1 MSPHTSRRHADTSQK
16 QPSGVYREDPADIKT
31 IIWASIWTLL
41 GFKIVT
47 SIIILIAFPTTDA
60 FWMVMALSAPWI
72 FGGLFYYGFFGRIR
86 PGMVRMRAR
95 RKKLIH
101 QEWNVD

>member
-1 MSPHTSRRHADTSQK
+1 MSPHTRHHHADTFQK
-16 QPSGVYREDPADIKT
+16 RDTRVYREDPADIKT
-31 IIWASIWTLL
+31 IVWASVWTLL

-60 FWMVMALSAPWI
+60 FWMVTALSVPWI

-86 PGMVRMRAR
+86 PGMVRMRAH